1 MNDINFVQKYN
12 AILLDNFDAVLKQN
26 LLFQTKIG
34 ILEEQVAKLEDV
46 EKLKH
51 QINILIKDNT
61 DLRNDLTF
69 KQDEMNAN
77 LKDSAE
83 LHRLQAALNKQ
94 AKELGV
100 LQKSDKEQKAKIKE
114 LEKLVP
120 KVKKLLPQVEPKIEI
135 DPIQKEEKTN
145 TLETF

>member
-69 KQDEMNAN
+69 KQNEMNLN
-77 LKDSAE
+77 LKDTAE

-94 AKELGV
+94 AKELSV
-100 LQKSDKEQKAKIKE
+100 LQKNDKEQKAKIKE

-120 KVKKLLPQVEPKIEI
+120 KVKKQPQVEATLEVE
-135 DPIQKEEKTN
+135 PIQKEETTN